1 MAIIQVG
8 QALCAANSFEDA
20 IAVDRAALAYY
31 EHVAPDYV
39 DNIITLRGNISVS
52 LGKLGRREEAL
63 SIKRECYQYL
73 VDREG
78 KKGERAIYQAFN
90 IAADLNQLKRYTEA
104 TSFLRDQ
111 IPLATRV
118 LGKDH
123 EITLKFQKLYA
134 MVVFGP
140 PDGPWSEEKVR
151 ALGLL
156 EAFNRS
162 ARRVLGPSHPETRH
176 GEGLFKSMTT
186 LLALSATRERE

>member
-1 MAIIQVG
+1 M
-8 QALCAANSFEDA
+8 
-20 IAVDRAALAYY
+20 
-31 EHVAPDYV
+31 
-39 DNIITLRGNISVS
+39 
-52 LGKLGRREEAL
+52 
-63 SIKRECYQYL
+63 
-73 VDREG
+73 
-78 KKGERAIYQAFN
+78 
-90 IAADLNQLKRYTEA
+90 
-104 TSFLRDQ
+104 
-111 IPLATRV
+111 
-118 LGKDH
+118 KDH

-186 LLALSATRERE
+186 LLALSATRERESS